1 MTDTDAP
8 MSILGALNPINRRIL
23 IGNAI
28 SSLGSGLTFSF
39 LVIYLGQA
47 RDLGTTAAGLIVAYI
62 AVLGLLLTP
71 AVGALVDRVGPRP
84 ILMCGLVVAA
94 FGSVLLA
101 LVQGLPT
108 AILAATVLSVGQALL
123 WPPQAALLARV
134 TDRDRRQDLFGLQ
147 FLVLNLGLGLGG
159 LISATI
165 VDVSHPQSFMLLYLL
180 DAVAFLA
187 YFIIVLP
194 MRGVGIGPVAS
205 EEDSK
210 EATGRQSRGGYA
222 RVFRDRAM
230 VHLSL
235 AAVVMLTCGYGALE
249 VGLPTYLT
257 LDGGLPA
264 AMVAIAYAVNT
275 AVIVIAQVWVLKR
288 IRGRSRSRLGALVGV
303 TWAASWLLIG
313 VSVAFPLWLC
323 ITLVCL
329 GIALFGLGETIWSP
343 IGPSIVN
350 ELAPEELRGRYNA
363 VSGWV
368 WSVSGTVGPALAAL
382 LLGAQLS
389 VLWLALVIA
398 GCLTAALLMAR
409 LHSRLTAQQDGVAVA
424 LGDGNE
430 HEKSP

>member
-1 MTDTDAP
+1 VNSDGSSASNADSSTGRPVA
-8 MSILGALNPINRRIL
+8 IFGALNAVNRRIL

-47 RDLGTTAAGLIVAYI
+47 RGLGTTTAGLIVAYI

-71 AVGALVDRVGPRP
+71 AVGTLVDRIGPRP

-94 FGSVLLA
+94 LGSTLLVLVDGLA
-101 LVQGLPT
+101 M
-108 AILAATVLSVGQALL
+108 AILAATVLSTGQSLL

-134 TDRDRRQDLFGLQ
+134 TPANRRQDLFGLQ

-165 VDVSHPQSFMLLYLL
+165 VDVAEPQSFVLLYLL
-180 DAVAFLA
+180 DAMAFLA
-187 YFIIVLP
+187 YLGILLP
-194 MRGVGIGPVAS
+194 MSGVGVGPGTAEKNNVPP
-205 EEDSK
+205 E
-210 EATGRQSRGGYA
+210 GQSAPRGYGH
-222 RVFRDRAM
+222 VLRDRAM
-230 VHLSL
+230 VQLSI

-257 LDGGLPA
+257 LVGGLPA
-264 AMVAIAYAVNT
+264 SMVAVAYAVNT
-275 AVIVIAQVWVLKR
+275 AVIVAAQVFVLRR
-288 IRGRSRSRLGALVGV
+288 IRGRSRSRLGAIVGL

-313 VSVAFPLWLC
+313 VSVAFPVWLC

-343 IGPSIVN
+343 IVPAIVN
-350 ELAPEELRGRYNA
+350 ELAPEDLRGRYNA

-368 WSVSGTVGPALAAL
+368 WSVSGTVGPALAAV
-382 LLGAQLS
+382 LLGADLS
-389 VLWLALVIA
+389 VLWLGLVIG
-398 GCLTAALLMAR
+398 GCLVAAFFMAR
-409 LHSRLTAQQDGVAVA
+409 LHHILSAQQDGLEAR
-424 LGDGNE
+424 
-430 HEKSP
+430 